1 MQTIALVWTLLS
13 KQAPS
18 YVLII
23 SFIFHATSEQNP
35 YAGPLPVVQK
45 VLIVCPVS
53 LVNVSSS
60 LDVMTLFTTAHFQL
74 VCKPELE
81 G

>member
-13 KQAPS
+13 ELALS
-18 YVLII
+18 YALII
-23 SFIFHATSEQNP
+23 RFTFHATSEQNP

-53 LVNVSSS
+53 LVNVSPS
-60 LDVMTLFTTAHFQL
+60 LNDIVYYRSF
-74 VCKPELE
+74 CI
-81 G
+81 

>member
-13 KQAPS
+13 ELALS
-18 YVLII
+18 YALFIK
-23 SFIFHATSEQNP
+23 FIFHATSEQNP
-35 YAGPLPVVQK
+35 YSGLLPVVQK

-53 LVNVSSS
+53 LVNVSPL
-60 LDVMTLFTTAHFQL
+60 LDDIATIAHF
-74 VCKPELE
+74 VYNPELE